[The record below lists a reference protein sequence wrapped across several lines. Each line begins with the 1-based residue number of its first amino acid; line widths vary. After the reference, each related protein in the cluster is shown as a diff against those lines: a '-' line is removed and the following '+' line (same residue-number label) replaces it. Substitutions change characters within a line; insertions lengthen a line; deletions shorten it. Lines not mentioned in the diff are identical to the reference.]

1 MTTQPISD
9 VVLVI
14 KKWLEPEREKIQ
26 SFWLYVEWRN
36 WARYELYVHLE
47 KTLSTSKDYIVRH
60 GTPV

>member
-9 VVLVI
+9 IVLVI

-26 SFWLYVEWRN
+26 SFWLYAEWRN

-47 KTLSTSKDYIVRH
+47 KTLGTSKDYIV
-60 GTPV
+60 